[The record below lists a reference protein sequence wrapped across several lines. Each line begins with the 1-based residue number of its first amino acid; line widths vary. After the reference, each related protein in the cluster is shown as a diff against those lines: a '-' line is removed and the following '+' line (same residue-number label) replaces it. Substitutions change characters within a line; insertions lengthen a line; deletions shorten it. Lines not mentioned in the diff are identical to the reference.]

1 MLATSVIFFVLF
13 KKLTAATIDITES
26 DNRTENEKLDAEV
39 KNRKKYLMFIVGVGK
54 CFQCFV
60 IVYAFILGFQKL

>member
-13 KKLTAATIDITES
+13 KKLTAPTTDITES
-26 DNRTENEKLDAEV
+26 DNRTENEKLDTEV

-54 CFQCFV
+54 CFFYSV
-60 IVYAFILGFQKL
+60 IVYALI

>member
-39 KNRKKYLMFIVGVGK
+39 KNRKKYLVFIVGVGK
-54 CFQCFV
+54 CFQYFG
-60 IVYAFILGFQKL
+60 IVYAFILGFREL